1 MTREGSE
8 REQVLKDP
16 DRAVEG
22 IVKFD
27 ALGRRRSLWKR
38 GRESTVQNFTPVS
51 GLIGGL
57 LIGLATVLMM
67 LFNGKIAGISGIV
80 GGLLARKASEVGWR
94 AVFVV
99 GLLLGAFVYM
109 LATGGPIPVRIEAS
123 LPVMVAAGFLVGF
136 GTRLGSGCTS
146 GHGISGIARFSK
158 RSIVATLVF
167 VGMGMISVFVTHHV
181 L

>member
-1 MTREGSE
+1 M
-8 REQVLKDP
+8 
-16 DRAVEG
+16 VE
-22 IVKFD
+22 
-27 ALGRRRSLWKR
+27 
-38 GRESTVQNFTPVS
+38 NFTPIS

-57 LIGLATVLMM
+57 LIGLSTALMI

-80 GGLLARKASEVGWR
+80 GGLLARKGSEVGWR
-94 AVFVV
+94 AIFVV

-109 LATGGPIPVRIEAS
+109 LATGGPIPVNLQAS
-123 LPVMVAAGFLVGF
+123 VPVMVVAGLLVGF

-167 VGMGMISVFVTHHV
+167 VGMAMITVFVTHQV